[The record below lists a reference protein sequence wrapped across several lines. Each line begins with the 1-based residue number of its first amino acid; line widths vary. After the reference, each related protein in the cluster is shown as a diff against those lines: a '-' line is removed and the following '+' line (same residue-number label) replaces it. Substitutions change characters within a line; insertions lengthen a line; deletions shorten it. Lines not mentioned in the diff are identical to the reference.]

1 MKLLKHENSPCDAIK
16 CERTCIYQKASKLL
30 GKRQAFEIVN
40 CESVMSKAE
49 IMLKELNVKVV
60 EENKIKK
67 LYFVQIYP
75 RYFA

>member
-1 MKLLKHENSPCDAIK
+1 
-16 CERTCIYQKASKLL
+16 
-30 GKRQAFEIVN
+30 
-40 CESVMSKAE
+40 MSKAE

-67 LYFVQIYP
+67 LYFDQSYP

>member
-1 MKLLKHENSPCDAIK
+1 
-16 CERTCIYQKASKLL
+16 
-30 GKRQAFEIVN
+30 
-40 CESVMSKAE
+40 MSKAE

-67 LYFVQIYP
+67 LYFVQICP

>member
-1 MKLLKHENSPCDAIK
+1 MY
-16 CERTCIYQKASKLL
+16 IYQKASKLL
-30 GKRQAFEIVN
+30 DKRQAFEIVN
-40 CESVMSKAE
+40 CESVMSKAG